1 MSAKKLGKLEQLA
14 GKRAEQSR
22 VQLAHETQA
31 LHQIDSH
38 HSELRAINTEYQ
50 QAMVGNDEVA
60 PQLLA
65 HRRAFVSQLTQKL
78 DELLAQK
85 SLKQETVKQR
95 AREHEQRSAQ
105 HTAIDLIHKQR
116 TRELEQ
122 LRLRREQQQL
132 DESASQLYYQNQA
145 LKDEYDHE

>member
-1 MSAKKLGKLEQLA
+1 
-14 GKRAEQSR
+14 
-22 VQLAHETQA
+22 
-31 LHQIDSH
+31 
-38 HSELRAINTEYQ
+38 
-50 QAMVGNDEVA
+50 MVGNDEVA

-122 LRLRREQQQL
+122 LRLRRE
-132 DESASQLYYQNQA
+132 
-145 LKDEYDHE
+145 